1 MRTSITIVARY
12 SSRMHPSHVLLRRTL
27 LLGALL
33 CSTRTASGQVLGIEA
48 MLWPPTPP
56 PTIDTAHPPA
66 ATRPV
71 AYRSDA
77 LLPGSRIIAFYGTP
91 LSTRMGILGEIP
103 RDRMMAKLDTV
114 AAEWARVDSTRTVRP
129 ALHLIVTVA
138 QPHPGGDGMF
148 RLRHG
153 SAVIDK
159 VIDWADSRGWLV
171 FLDIQ
176 IGRAPIAGEIDRL
189 LPWLARPNVHLA
201 IDPEF
206 AMPPDGIPGRRIGR
220 IDGSHVNL
228 AIDRLADLVTRHRL
242 PPKVLVVHRFTEGM
256 LTNHGVIRSDPR
268 VQVVIHMDGFGG
280 PGLKRD
286 IYRVIVEDRPVQF
299 AGLKL
304 FYKNDK
310 PMLTPAEI
318 VQMLPT
324 PVYIQYQ

>member
-1 MRTSITIVARY
+1 MRTSGGIVARY
-12 SSRMHPSHVLLRRTL
+12 SSGMHPSRLF
-27 LLGALL
+27 ALL
-33 CSTRTASGQVLGIEA
+33 ALLAGVVPSASGQVLGIEA
-48 MLWPPTPP
+48 MLWPPAPVP
-56 PTIDTAHPPA
+56 SIDTAHPPA

-77 LLPGSRIIAFYGTP
+77 LLPASRIIAFYGTP
-91 LSTRMGILGEIP
+91 LSTRMGILGQIP
-103 RDRMMAKLDTV
+103 RDQMLAKLDTV
-114 AAEWARVDSTRTVRP
+114 ATEWARVDSTRTVRP

-138 QPHPGGDGMF
+138 QPLPGGDGMY

-153 SAVIDK
+153 DAVIQK
-159 VIDWADSRGWLV
+159 VVDWADSRGWLV

-176 IGRAPIAGEIDRL
+176 AGRASIAAEIDRL

-206 AMPPDGIPGRRIGR
+206 AMPPDGVPGRRIGR
-220 IDGSHVNL
+220 IDGSHVNQ
-228 AIDRLADLVTRHRL
+228 AIDRLAALVSRHRI
-242 PPKVLVVHRFTEGM
+242 PPKVLVIHRFTVEM
-256 LTNHGVIRSDPR
+256 LTNQDVIRSDPR
-268 VQVVIHMDGFGG
+268 VQVVIHMDGFGA
-280 PGLKRD
+280 PSLKRD
-286 IYRVIVEDRPVQF
+286 IYRLIVEERPVQF

-318 VQMLPT
+318 VRMLPT